1 MQNKSFLL
9 MIEFSACPI
18 GTGCVDHCAARTVCC
33 CVRVRLSCAVGA
45 GGEQES
51 LVSADGTSPGVP
63 SGSSVWRLGE
73 LSVKLL
79 VRSFHVMFRFVL
91 IETGAVT
98 RQSSPGPLP
107 DLIPQLGALRNPL
120 PCFPGIGAR

>member
-1 MQNKSFLL
+1 MCG
-9 MIEFSACPI
+9 EHP
-18 GTGCVDHCAARTVCC
+18 GTVCDDHCAARPVCS
-33 CVRVRLSCAVGA
+33 CVRVQLSCAVGA
-45 GGEQES
+45 GGEEES
-51 LVSADGTSPGVP
+51 LVSADGTSPRVP

-98 RQSSPGPLP
+98 CQSSPGPLP
-107 DLIPQLGALRNPL
+107 DLMPQLGALRNPL
-120 PCFPGIGAR
+120 PGFPGIGAH